1 MDAAEK
7 QQELVEQGVKYA
19 ISGYV
24 DMHGALKGKIV
35 PIAHFQ
41 RMAKGSELYT
51 GAALDGLPQEVNEE
65 EVSSHPDIEGGF
77 ILPWRRDTAF
87 FPSNLYCH
95 GVPFEACSRN
105 VLNRQTSA
113 AADAGYVFNL
123 GIETEF
129 YVLDR
134 VDGNPVPQTVSE
146 RDRLSKPCYDV
157 RTAVDN
163 FEWLTELV
171 DAMNELG
178 WDVYSFDHE
187 DAQGQFEIDWMY
199 NDCTTISDRMCFFRW
214 MAGEIA
220 RKHGHFASFMPKPF
234 ADRTGSGAH
243 MNMSLASIDT
253 GANLFKPANEADDPK
268 GVGLSELGCHFVAGI
283 LKHAKAICAVIAPTV
298 NSYKRLVRQGSMSGS
313 TWAPIFISYG
323 NNNRTNMLRVPLAG
337 GRVECRAADISMNP
351 YLASAMMLAAGMEG
365 IAEGLDAGAPHT
377 ENLHKYTAADIERS
391 GIQLLPRN
399 LDDAIEAFEAD
410 PLSRRVFGDSLF
422 EEWVSMKKQ
431 ECDAYRFHIT
441 DWERDRYLTFF

>member
-1 MDAAEK
+1 MEAAEK
-7 QQELVEQGVKYA
+7 QQELIDKGVKYA

-41 RMAKGSELYT
+41 NMAKGSELYT
-51 GAALDGLPQEVNEE
+51 GAALDGLPQEVNDE

-105 VLNRQTSA
+105 VLDRQVQKA
-113 AADAGYVFNL
+113 AEQGYLLNL

-129 YVLDR
+129 YVLDCT
-134 VDGNPVPQTVSE
+134 DEPQAPATVSE
-146 RDRLSKPCYDV
+146 RDTLAKPCYDV

-199 NDCTTISDRMCFFRW
+199 DNCMTISDRMCFFRW

-220 RKHGHFASFMPKPF
+220 RKYGHFASFMPKPF

-243 MNMSLASIDT
+243 MNMSLASVTDGT
-253 GANLFKPANEADDPK
+253 NLFAPADAADDPK
-268 GVGLSELGCHFVAGI
+268 GIGLSTLGLQFVAGV
-283 LKHAKAICAVIAPTV
+283 LKHAPAICAVIAPTV

-313 TWAPIFISYG
+313 TWAPVFISYG
-323 NNNRTNMLRVPLAG
+323 NNNRTNMMRVPLAG
-337 GRVECRAADISMNP
+337 KRVECRAADISMNP

-365 IAEGLDAGAPHT
+365 IAEQLDPGAPHT
-377 ENLHKYTAADIERS
+377 ENLHRYTAADVAAS
-391 GIQLLPRN
+391 GIELLPRN
-399 LDDAIEAFEAD
+399 LDDAVDAFEAD
-410 PLSRRVFGDSLF
+410 PLSRQVFGDDLF
-422 EEWVSMKKQ
+422 NEWVRMKRL
-431 ECDAYRFHIT
+431 ECESYRFHIS
-441 DWERDRYLTFF
+441 DWERDQYLTFF